1 MVTSINWI
9 ALCIFTLGIIS
20 LLSVKTF
27 VDNKTLKEYS
37 DEILNIFPVF
47 ILFFIPTDINVLIWV
62 IGITLAYNI
71 IEKDHQNVGI
81 FIYLLVYSFVGI
93 VLMIKDFH
101 WMKLL
106 ISMMIT
112 SSIIIIL
119 SILINKLC
127 KETVLSNNNSFGKK
141 LWIMAIM
148 YAVFSFTSL
157 IYTFSVT
164 YNFGFIALV
173 LSDILLGIKYILY
186 YGNKMNPKTN
196 KIMIYFILLLF
207 YIGVIFASAS
217 IPYL

>member
-9 ALCIFTLGIIS
+9 ALCIFTLGIVG
-20 LLSVKTF
+20 LLSVNTF
-27 VDNKTLKEYS
+27 ANNKTIKEYS
-37 DEILNIFPVF
+37 DDILNIFPVF
-47 ILFFIPTDINVLIWV
+47 ILFFVPIDVNVLIWV

-71 IEKDHQNVGI
+71 IERDHQNVGI

-93 VLMIKDFH
+93 VLMIVDFH
-101 WMKLL
+101 WVKLL

-112 SSIIIIL
+112 SSIIVIL

-164 YNFGFIALV
+164 YNFGFIVLV

-186 YGNKMNPKTN
+186 YSNKMTAKSN
-196 KIMIYFILLLF
+196 KIASYFTLLLF
-207 YIGVIFASAS
+207 YIGVIFASTS

>member
-1 MVTSINWI
+1 MVNYINWI
-9 ALCIFTLGIIS
+9 ALCIFTLEIIG
-20 LLSVKTF
+20 LLSVKVF
-27 VDNKTLKEYS
+27 GNNKINNEYI
-37 DEILNIFPVF
+37 DRILNIFPVF
-47 ILFFIPTDINVLIWV
+47 ILFFVPIDVNVLIWV

-164 YNFGFIALV
+164 YNFGFIVLV

-207 YIGVIFASAS
+207 YIGVIFASTS